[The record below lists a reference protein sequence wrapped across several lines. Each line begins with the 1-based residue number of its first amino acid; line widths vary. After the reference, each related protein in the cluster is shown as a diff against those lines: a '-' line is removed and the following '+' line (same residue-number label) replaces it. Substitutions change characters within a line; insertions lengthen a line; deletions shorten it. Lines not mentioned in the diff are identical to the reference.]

1 MGTLTLLAFLAAQTV
16 SAGDGEVRSLTV
28 TITDDK
34 GNPVEGLAPEDIALL
49 ENGVLRDLT
58 ALEPDTRPLAVAVL
72 VDTSAAV
79 APTFRLSMVEP
90 INDFLKRLPL
100 GSTFALW
107 TTGDRPSKVVDYT
120 DDTAPARK
128 ALSRVAPQGGNTMLD
143 AIVEAS
149 KELKQKEGARTAVVV
164 LTAVGTEFSSRDR
177 YRVVEEAQKNTDLF
191 LAVQVEEGESSF
203 EERSSYNHV
212 LSELAKKTGGLQETT
227 LSSMGVDSALKKLS
241 AQLRSRYRLSYATVP
256 ELKSRK
262 IELKVARPGVKVRVG
277 AEPLPVRKS

>member
-28 TITDDK
+28 TITDAK
-34 GNPVEGLAPEDIALL
+34 GDPVDGLAPEEVALL

-120 DDTAPARK
+120 D
-128 ALSRVAPQGGNTMLD
+128 
-143 AIVEAS
+143 
-149 KELKQKEGARTAVVV
+149 
-164 LTAVGTEFSSRDR
+164 
-177 YRVVEEAQKNTDLF
+177 
-191 LAVQVEEGESSF
+191 
-203 EERSSYNHV
+203 
-212 LSELAKKTGGLQETT
+212 
-227 LSSMGVDSALKKLS
+227 
-241 AQLRSRYRLSYATVP
+241 
-256 ELKSRK
+256 
-262 IELKVARPGVKVRVG
+262 
-277 AEPLPVRKS
+277 